1 MLGQLCWIKWKP
13 LPWWSGSHRLV
24 SIYSLKWMICK
35 HLPKLAAFCFLYKS
49 QCSWLI
55 KRIIRLYLPHAYD
68 LAPHKYITSLLGSNK
83 EKNLLIFLVHKLTA
97 EIAAAIFD
105 FFKCQPLNITK
116 ESTMISSSALKFSS
130 QNSYNYFLQFYSLR
144 YILLIYYILY
154 IINVSLYLH
163 LLTHHLKLN

>member
-1 MLGQLCWIKWKP
+1 
-13 LPWWSGSHRLV
+13 
-24 SIYSLKWMICK
+24 MICK

-49 QCSWLI
+49 QSSWLI
-55 KRIIRLYLPHAYD
+55 KRIKRLYLPHAYD

-116 ESTMISSSALKFSS
+116 ESTMISSSALKFTIIFCNFIVWDTSC
-130 QNSYNYFLQFYSLR
+130 LC
-144 YILLIYYILY
+144 IIYYKCKFILTFTY
-154 IINVSLYLH
+154 TSS
-163 LLTHHLKLN
+163 